1 MKHLSRFLCLLLMLA
16 LLLPGALAEAVEQ
29 TEQTEQTEQ
38 IDSGIEEDEVEKV
51 GDIFDMYQVGSM
63 VEANGKLY
71 TISYGPTICE
81 FDGENWRIAVVASS
95 FSDVLRFSE
104 DGSFYSDETSAVLSV
119 DEDGTLL
126 LLYPYSDGVIDL
138 LRIPLDGSDVTRVH
152 SFRLVEDSGDE
163 DGSLYFS
170 LQGAALTGNYAYVTA
185 YGLNPEAMYGLN
197 QLFELNL
204 KDGSVRKVTEDYI
217 GIILPLDDTSLIG
230 YYDNRYTGADDP
242 LTALVR
248 INRQT
253 GLTDTLCEM
262 ESDSSFSGFTM
273 SGTSVVFNDGSQVLR
288 VAAPYDTVETVGY
301 LPPAYV
307 YTNLP
312 GCVSGNSYYT
322 YNYDTG
328 LTSIDLTAP
337 LPATVLRIDSSIS
350 WGDVGE
356 LVRQYVKEHPE
367 VGVVYASTT
376 ASTAPDYTQHMQSGE
391 ALDLYSFY
399 LPGDAFAALRN
410 KGYLAELSGSSD
422 LLAAV
427 SEMFPNLTK
436 QVLVDGHLYALPVE
450 VSTSCWS
457 IDTAVL
463 EDVGL
468 TAEDVPTTYLELL
481 NLIDEW
487 ITSYV
492 EDYPEHALMD
502 YPYSLSMQLFGQ
514 IMLAQIAECEA
525 DGRTLTF
532 TDADFIATLNK
543 LDSMREKLQ
552 AYENQWNDD
561 NNSGNI
567 VYSSNTMIV
576 GSYDASSSE
585 GPLLSSYVSSEGPLL
600 SSYVSIGIH
609 YASDRESTAV
619 PLMLSIQPNHDSSV
633 IGNLRVMAVNRSSKN
648 ADAAMNLLTYLAVNR
663 SDYQKSLFSPAYT
676 DNIEDPHYEE
686 TKASHESFIDELT
699 KAMATADDSEKR
711 DYQEAIQNLT
721 DALTRLSPYQ
731 YTTEDI
737 LLYDSQMENVRII
750 ESTVFYGDDNEA
762 STLVNR
768 YMDGNITVDQFV
780 RELTRIV
787 QMMIMENS

>member
-29 TEQTEQTEQ
+29 TEQ
-38 IDSGIEEDEVEKV
+38 IDDDSEDITEKV

-63 VEANGKLY
+63 VEANSKLY

-81 FDGENWRIAVVASS
+81 YDGENWRIAVAVSS

-126 LLYPYSDGVIDL
+126 MLYPYSDGVIDL
-138 LRIPLDGSDVTRVH
+138 LRVPLDGSDVTRVH
-152 SFRLVEDSGDE
+152 SFRLSEDSADE
-163 DGSLYFS
+163 DGSLYCS
-170 LQGAALTGNYAYVTA
+170 LQGATLTGDYAYVTA

-217 GIILPLDDTSLIG
+217 GVILPLDDTSLIG
-230 YYDNRYTGADDP
+230 YYDNRYTGLTDDP

-288 VAAPYDTVETVGY
+288 VAAPYDTVETIGY

-322 YNYDTG
+322 YNYDSG

-350 WGDVGE
+350 WGDAGD
-356 LVRQYVKEHPE
+356 LVRQYAKEHPE
-367 VGVVYASTT
+367 VGIVYASTS

-427 SEMFPNLTK
+427 TEMFPNLTK

-502 YPYSLSMQLFGQ
+502 YPYSLSMQLFSQ
-514 IMLAQIAECEA
+514 IMMAQIAECEA

-552 AYENQWNDD
+552 AYENQWSDD
-561 NNSGNI
+561 NNNVYVTDSGVTYSGVTYSGNAVI
-567 VYSSNTMIV
+567 G
-576 GSYDASSSE
+576 GSYDTSSE
-585 GPLLSSYVSSEGPLL
+585 GPLLSSYA
-600 SSYVSIGIH
+600 SIDIH
-609 YASDRESTAV
+609 YASNPESTAV

-633 IGNLRVMAVNRSSKN
+633 IGDIRVMAVNRSSKN

-663 SDYQKSLFSPAYT
+663 SDYQKSLLSPAYT
-676 DNIEDPHYEE
+676 DNIEDSFYEE
-686 TKASHESFIDELT
+686 NKANHESYIDELT

-762 STLVNR
+762 STLVKR

>member
-16 LLLPGALAEAVEQ
+16 LLLPGALAEAVSQ
-29 TEQTEQTEQ
+29 TDQV
-38 IDSGIEEDEVEKV
+38 DDGLEDVTEKV

-81 FDGENWRIAVVASS
+81 YDGENWRIAVVASS
-95 FSDVLRFSE
+95 FSDVLRVSE
-104 DGSFYSDETSAVLSV
+104 DGSFYGDETSAVLSV

-126 LLYPYSDGVIDL
+126 MLYPYSDGVIDL
-138 LRIPLDGSDVTRVH
+138 LRVPLDGSDVTRVH
-152 SFRLVEDSGDE
+152 SFRLAEDSSDE
-163 DGSLYFS
+163 DGSLYCS
-170 LQGAALTGNYAYVTA
+170 LQGAALTGDYAYVTA

-217 GIILPLDDTSLIG
+217 GVILPLDDTSLIG
-230 YYDNRYTGADDP
+230 YYDNRYTGLTDDP

-288 VAAPYDTVETVGY
+288 VAAPYDTVETIGY

-322 YNYDTG
+322 YNYDSG

-350 WGDVGE
+350 WGDAGD
-356 LVRQYVKEHPE
+356 LVRQYAKEHPE
-367 VGVVYASTT
+367 VGIVYASTS

-427 SEMFPNLTK
+427 TEMFPNLTK

-502 YPYSLSMQLFGQ
+502 YPYSLSMQLFSQ

-552 AYENQWNDD
+552 AYEDQWSDD
-561 NNSGNI
+561 NNNVYVTDSGITYSGITYSGNAVI
-567 VYSSNTMIV
+567 G
-576 GSYDASSSE
+576 GSYDTSSE
-585 GPLLSSYVSSEGPLL
+585 GPLLSSYA
-600 SSYVSIGIH
+600 SIDIH
-609 YASDRESTAV
+609 YASNPESTAV

-633 IGNLRVMAVNRSSKN
+633 IGDIRVMAVNRSSKN

-663 SDYQKSLFSPAYT
+663 SDYQKSLLSPAYT
-676 DNIEDPHYEE
+676 DNIEDPYYEE
-686 TKASHESFIDELT
+686 TKKSHESYIDELT

-721 DALTRLSPYQ
+721 DALARLSPYQ
-731 YTTEDI
+731 YTTENI

-762 STLVNR
+762 STLVKR

>member
-29 TEQTEQTEQ
+29 TDD
-38 IDSGIEEDEVEKV
+38 DSEDITEKV

-81 FDGENWRIAVVASS
+81 YDGENWRIAVVVSS
-95 FSDVLRFSE
+95 FSDVLRVSE

-126 LLYPYSDGVIDL
+126 MLYPYSDGVIDL
-138 LRIPLDGSDVTRVH
+138 LRVPLDGSDVTRVH
-152 SFRLVEDSGDE
+152 SFRLAEDSGDE
-163 DGSLYFS
+163 DGSLYCS
-170 LQGAALTGNYAYVTA
+170 LQGAILTGDYAYVTA

-217 GIILPLDDTSLIG
+217 GVILPLDDTSLIG
-230 YYDNRYTGADDP
+230 YYDNRYTGLTDDP

-288 VAAPYDTVETVGY
+288 VAAPYDTVETIGY

-322 YNYDTG
+322 YNYDSG

-350 WGDVGE
+350 WGDAGN
-356 LVRQYVKEHPE
+356 LVRQYAKEHPE
-367 VGVVYASTT
+367 VGIVYASTS
-376 ASTAPDYTQHMQSGE
+376 ASTAPDYTQHMQSSE

-502 YPYSLSMQLFGQ
+502 YPYSLSMQLFSQ
-514 IMLAQIAECEA
+514 IMMAQIAECEA

-552 AYENQWNDD
+552 AYEDQWSDD
-561 NNSGNI
+561 NNNVYVTYSGNAVI
-567 VYSSNTMIV
+567 G
-576 GSYDASSSE
+576 GSYDTSSE
-585 GPLLSSYVSSEGPLL
+585 GPLLSSYA
-600 SSYVSIGIH
+600 SIGIH
-609 YASDRESTAV
+609 YASDPESTAV

-633 IGNLRVMAVNRSSKN
+633 IGDIRVMAVNRSSKN

-663 SDYQKSLFSPAYT
+663 SDYQKSLLSPAYT
-676 DNIEDPHYEE
+676 DNIEDPYYEE
-686 TKASHESFIDELT
+686 TKKSHESYIDELT

-721 DALTRLSPYQ
+721 DALARLSPYQ
-731 YTTEDI
+731 YTTENI

-762 STLVNR
+762 STLVKR

>member
-1 MKHLSRFLCLLLMLA
+1 
-16 LLLPGALAEAVEQ
+16 
-29 TEQTEQTEQ
+29 
-38 IDSGIEEDEVEKV
+38 
-51 GDIFDMYQVGSM
+51 
-63 VEANGKLY
+63 
-71 TISYGPTICE
+71 
-81 FDGENWRIAVVASS
+81 
-95 FSDVLRFSE
+95 
-104 DGSFYSDETSAVLSV
+104 
-119 DEDGTLL
+119 
-126 LLYPYSDGVIDL
+126 
-138 LRIPLDGSDVTRVH
+138 
-152 SFRLVEDSGDE
+152 
-163 DGSLYFS
+163 
-170 LQGAALTGNYAYVTA
+170 
-185 YGLNPEAMYGLN
+185 
-197 QLFELNL
+197 
-204 KDGSVRKVTEDYI
+204 
-217 GIILPLDDTSLIG
+217 
-230 YYDNRYTGADDP
+230 
-242 LTALVR
+242 
-248 INRQT
+248 
-253 GLTDTLCEM
+253 
-262 ESDSSFSGFTM
+262 
-273 SGTSVVFNDGSQVLR
+273 
-288 VAAPYDTVETVGY
+288 
-301 LPPAYV
+301 
-307 YTNLP
+307 
-312 GCVSGNSYYT
+312 
-322 YNYDTG
+322 
-328 LTSIDLTAP
+328 
-337 LPATVLRIDSSIS
+337 
-350 WGDVGE
+350 
-356 LVRQYVKEHPE
+356 
-367 VGVVYASTT
+367 
-376 ASTAPDYTQHMQSGE
+376 
-391 ALDLYSFY
+391 
-399 LPGDAFAALRN
+399 
-410 KGYLAELSGSSD
+410 
-422 LLAAV
+422 
-427 SEMFPNLTK
+427 MFPNLTK

-502 YPYSLSMQLFGQ
+502 YPYSLSMQLFSQ

-543 LDSMREKLQ
+543 LDSMREKLK
-552 AYENQWNDD
+552 AYEDQWNDD

-585 GPLLSSYVSSEGPLL
+585 VPLLSSYA
-600 SSYVSIGIH
+600 SIDIH
-609 YASDRESTAV
+609 YASNPESTAV

-663 SDYQKSLFSPAYT
+663 SDYQKSLLSPAYT
-676 DNIEDPHYEE
+676 DNIEDSFYEE
-686 TKASHESFIDELT
+686 NKANHESYIDELT

>member
-29 TEQTEQTEQ
+29 TDD
-38 IDSGIEEDEVEKV
+38 DSEDITEKV

-63 VEANGKLY
+63 VEANSKLY

-81 FDGENWRIAVVASS
+81 YDGENWRIAVAVSS

-104 DGSFYSDETSAVLSV
+104 DGSFYGDETSAVLSV

-126 LLYPYSDGVIDL
+126 MLYPYSDGVIDL
-138 LRIPLDGSDVTRVH
+138 LRVPLDGSDVTRVH
-152 SFRLVEDSGDE
+152 SFRLAEDSADE
-163 DGSLYFS
+163 DGSLYCS
-170 LQGAALTGNYAYVTA
+170 LQGAALTGDYAYVTA

-217 GIILPLDDTSLIG
+217 GVILPLDDTSLIG
-230 YYDNRYTGADDP
+230 YYDNRYTGLTDDP

-288 VAAPYDTVETVGY
+288 VAAPYDTVETIGY

-322 YNYDTG
+322 YNYDSG

-350 WGDVGE
+350 WGDAGD
-356 LVRQYVKEHPE
+356 LVRQYAKEHPE
-367 VGVVYASTT
+367 VGIVYASTS

-502 YPYSLSMQLFGQ
+502 YPYSLSMQLFSQ
-514 IMLAQIAECEA
+514 IMMAQIAECEA

-552 AYENQWNDD
+552 AYEDQWSDD
-561 NNSGNI
+561 NNNVYVTCSGNAVI
-567 VYSSNTMIV
+567 G
-576 GSYDASSSE
+576 GSYDTSSE
-585 GPLLSSYVSSEGPLL
+585 GPLLSSYA
-600 SSYVSIGIH
+600 SIGIH
-609 YASDRESTAV
+609 YASDPESTAV

-633 IGNLRVMAVNRSSKN
+633 IGDIRVMAVNRSSKN

-663 SDYQKSLFSPAYT
+663 SDYQKSLLSPAYT
-676 DNIEDPHYEE
+676 DNIEDPYYEE
-686 TKASHESFIDELT
+686 TKKSHESYIDELT

-721 DALTRLSPYQ
+721 DALARLSPYQ
-731 YTTEDI
+731 YTTENI

-762 STLVNR
+762 STLVKR

>member
-1 MKHLSRFLCLLLMLA
+1 MKHLSRILCLLLMLA
-16 LLLPGALAEAVEQ
+16 LLLPGALAEPVEQ

-71 TISYGPTICE
+71 TISSGPTICE
-81 FDGENWRIAVVASS
+81 FDGENWRIAVVANS
-95 FSDVLRFSE
+95 FSDVLRVS
-104 DGSFYSDETSAVLSV
+104 DDYSFYSDETSAVLSV

-152 SFRLVEDSGDE
+152 SFRLAEDSGDE

-170 LQGAALTGNYAYVTA
+170 LQGAALTGDYAYVTA

-262 ESDSSFSGFTM
+262 ESGSSFSGFTM

-312 GCVSGNSYYT
+312 GCVSGSSYYT

-337 LPATVLRIDSSIS
+337 LPATVLRIDSSVS
-350 WGDVGE
+350 WGDAGE

-367 VGVVYASTT
+367 VGVVYASAT
-376 ASTAPDYTQHMQSGE
+376 AATAPDYTQHMQSDE

-468 TAEDVPTTYLELL
+468 AAEDVPTTYLELL

-502 YPYSLSMQLFGQ
+502 YPYSLSMQLFSQ

-561 NNSGNI
+561 NNNGN
-567 VYSSNTMIV
+567 VFYSSDAVIG
-576 GSYDASSSE
+576 GSYDASSSDA
-585 GPLLSSYVSSEGPLL
+585 PLLSSYA
-600 SSYVSIGIH
+600 SIGIH

-633 IGNLRVMAVNRSSKN
+633 IGAILVMAVNRSSKN

-663 SDYQKSLFSPAYT
+663 SDYQKSLLSPAYT

-686 TKASHESFIDELT
+686 TKADYENYITELT
-699 KAMATADDSEKR
+699 KGMETADDSEKR
-711 DYQEAIQNLT
+711 DYQETIQNLT
-721 DALTRLSPYQ
+721 DALARLSPYQ
-731 YTTEDI
+731 YTTENI

>member
-1 MKHLSRFLCLLLMLA
+1 M
-16 LLLPGALAEAVEQ
+16 
-29 TEQTEQTEQ
+29 
-38 IDSGIEEDEVEKV
+38 
-51 GDIFDMYQVGSM
+51 
-63 VEANGKLY
+63 
-71 TISYGPTICE
+71 
-81 FDGENWRIAVVASS
+81 
-95 FSDVLRFSE
+95 
-104 DGSFYSDETSAVLSV
+104 
-119 DEDGTLL
+119 
-126 LLYPYSDGVIDL
+126 
-138 LRIPLDGSDVTRVH
+138 
-152 SFRLVEDSGDE
+152 
-163 DGSLYFS
+163 
-170 LQGAALTGNYAYVTA
+170 
-185 YGLNPEAMYGLN
+185 
-197 QLFELNL
+197 
-204 KDGSVRKVTEDYI
+204 
-217 GIILPLDDTSLIG
+217 
-230 YYDNRYTGADDP
+230 
-242 LTALVR
+242 
-248 INRQT
+248 
-253 GLTDTLCEM
+253 
-262 ESDSSFSGFTM
+262 
-273 SGTSVVFNDGSQVLR
+273 
-288 VAAPYDTVETVGY
+288 
-301 LPPAYV
+301 

-576 GSYDASSSE
+576 GSYGAS
-585 GPLLSSYVSSEGPLL
+585 SSEGPLL

-686 TKASHESFIDELT
+686 TKASHESYIDELT

>member
-1 MKHLSRFLCLLLMLA
+1 M
-16 LLLPGALAEAVEQ
+16 
-29 TEQTEQTEQ
+29 
-38 IDSGIEEDEVEKV
+38 
-51 GDIFDMYQVGSM
+51 
-63 VEANGKLY
+63 
-71 TISYGPTICE
+71 
-81 FDGENWRIAVVASS
+81 
-95 FSDVLRFSE
+95 
-104 DGSFYSDETSAVLSV
+104 
-119 DEDGTLL
+119 
-126 LLYPYSDGVIDL
+126 
-138 LRIPLDGSDVTRVH
+138 
-152 SFRLVEDSGDE
+152 
-163 DGSLYFS
+163 
-170 LQGAALTGNYAYVTA
+170 
-185 YGLNPEAMYGLN
+185 
-197 QLFELNL
+197 
-204 KDGSVRKVTEDYI
+204 
-217 GIILPLDDTSLIG
+217 
-230 YYDNRYTGADDP
+230 
-242 LTALVR
+242 
-248 INRQT
+248 
-253 GLTDTLCEM
+253 
-262 ESDSSFSGFTM
+262 
-273 SGTSVVFNDGSQVLR
+273 
-288 VAAPYDTVETVGY
+288 
-301 LPPAYV
+301 YV

-322 YNYDTG
+322 YNYDSG

-350 WGDVGE
+350 WGDAGD
-356 LVRQYVKEHPE
+356 LVRQYAKEHPE
-367 VGVVYASTT
+367 VGIVYASTS
-376 ASTAPDYTQHMQSGE
+376 ASTAPDYTQHMQSSE

-502 YPYSLSMQLFGQ
+502 YPYSLSMQLFSQ

-552 AYENQWNDD
+552 AYQDQWNDD
-561 NNSGNI
+561 NNNGN
-567 VYSSNTMIV
+567 VTYSSAVIG
-576 GSYDASSSE
+576 GSYDASSE
-585 GPLLSSYVSSEGPLL
+585 GFLLSSYA
-600 SSYVSIGIH
+600 SIDIH
-609 YASDRESTAV
+609 YASNPESTAV

-633 IGNLRVMAVNRSSKN
+633 IGDIRVMAVNRSSKN

-676 DNIEDPHYEE
+676 DNIEDPYYEE
-686 TKASHESFIDELT
+686 TKASHESYIDELT

>member
-16 LLLPGALAEAVEQ
+16 LLLPGALAEPV
-29 TEQTEQTEQ
+29 EQTEQ
-38 IDSGIEEDEVEKV
+38 IDSGIEKDEVEKV

-71 TISYGPTICE
+71 TISSGPTICE
-81 FDGENWRIAVVASS
+81 FDGENWRIAVVANS

-170 LQGAALTGNYAYVTA
+170 LQGAALTSDYAYVTA

-262 ESDSSFSGFTM
+262 ESGSSFSGFTM

-567 VYSSNTMIV
+567 VYSSNTMII
-576 GSYDASSSE
+576 GSYGAS
-585 GPLLSSYVSSEGPLL
+585 SSEGPLL

-686 TKASHESFIDELT
+686 TKASHESYIDELT

>member
-1 MKHLSRFLCLLLMLA
+1 MKHFSRVLCLLLMLA
-16 LLLPGALAEAVEQ
+16 LLLPGALAEAV
-29 TEQTEQTEQ
+29 EQTEQ

-71 TISYGPTICE
+71 TISSGPTICE
-81 FDGENWRIAVVASS
+81 FDGENWRIAVVANS
-95 FSDVLRFSE
+95 FSDVLRVS
-104 DGSFYSDETSAVLSV
+104 DDYSFYSDETSAVLSV

-152 SFRLVEDSGDE
+152 SFRLAEDSGDE

-170 LQGAALTGNYAYVTA
+170 LQGAALTGDYAYVTA

-230 YYDNRYTGADDP
+230 YYDNRYTGADGP

-262 ESDSSFSGFTM
+262 ESGSSFSGFTM

-312 GCVSGNSYYT
+312 GCVSGSSYYT

-337 LPATVLRIDSSIS
+337 LPATVLRIDSSVS
-350 WGDVGE
+350 WGDAGE

-367 VGVVYASTT
+367 VGVVYASAT
-376 ASTAPDYTQHMQSGE
+376 AATAPDYTQHMQSDE

-468 TAEDVPTTYLELL
+468 AAEDVPTTYLELL

-502 YPYSLSMQLFGQ
+502 YPYSLSMQLFSQ

-561 NNSGNI
+561 NNNGN
-567 VYSSNTMIV
+567 VFYSSDAVIG
-576 GSYDASSSE
+576 GSYDASSSDA
-585 GPLLSSYVSSEGPLL
+585 PLLSSYA
-600 SSYVSIGIH
+600 SIGIH

-633 IGNLRVMAVNRSSKN
+633 IGAILVMAVNRSSKN

-663 SDYQKSLFSPAYT
+663 SDYQKSLLSPAYT

-686 TKASHESFIDELT
+686 TKADYENYITELT
-699 KAMATADDSEKR
+699 KGMETADDSEKR
-711 DYQEAIQNLT
+711 DYQETIQNLT
-721 DALTRLSPYQ
+721 DALARLSPYQ
-731 YTTEDI
+731 YTTENI

>member
-29 TEQTEQTEQ
+29 TEQ
-38 IDSGIEEDEVEKV
+38 IDDDSEDITEKV

-63 VEANGKLY
+63 VEANSKLY

-81 FDGENWRIAVVASS
+81 YDGENWRIAVAVSS

-104 DGSFYSDETSAVLSV
+104 DGSFYGDETSAVLSV

-126 LLYPYSDGVIDL
+126 MLYPYSDGVIDL
-138 LRIPLDGSDVTRVH
+138 LRVPLDGSDVTRVH
-152 SFRLVEDSGDE
+152 SFRLAEDSADE
-163 DGSLYFS
+163 DGSLYCS
-170 LQGAALTGNYAYVTA
+170 LQGAALTGDYAYVTA

-217 GIILPLDDTSLIG
+217 GVILPLDDTSLIG
-230 YYDNRYTGADDP
+230 YYDNRYTGLTDDL

-288 VAAPYDTVETVGY
+288 VAAPYDTVETIGY

-322 YNYDTG
+322 YNYDSG

-350 WGDVGE
+350 WGDAGD
-356 LVRQYVKEHPE
+356 LVRQYAKEHPE
-367 VGVVYASTT
+367 VGIVYASTS

-502 YPYSLSMQLFGQ
+502 YPYSLSMQLFSQ

-552 AYENQWNDD
+552 AYEDQWSDD
-561 NNSGNI
+561 NNN
-567 VYSSNTMIV
+567 VYVTYSSAVIG
-576 GSYDASSSE
+576 GSYDASSE
-585 GPLLSSYVSSEGPLL
+585 GPLLSSYA
-600 SSYVSIGIH
+600 SIGIH
-609 YASDRESTAV
+609 YASDPESTAV
-619 PLMLSIQPNHDSSV
+619 PLMLSIQPNHDNSV
-633 IGNLRVMAVNRSSKN
+633 IGDIRVMAVNRSSKN

-663 SDYQKSLFSPAYT
+663 SDYQKSLLSPAYT
-676 DNIEDPHYEE
+676 DNIEDPYYEE
-686 TKASHESFIDELT
+686 TKKSHESYIDELT
-699 KAMATADDSEKR
+699 KAMETADDSEKR

-721 DALTRLSPYQ
+721 DALARLSPYQ
-731 YTTEDI
+731 YTTENI

-762 STLVNR
+762 STLVKR

>member
-16 LLLPGALAEAVEQ
+16 LLLPGALAEAV
-29 TEQTEQTEQ
+29 EQTEQTEQ

-170 LQGAALTGNYAYVTA
+170 LQGAALTSDYAYVTA

-262 ESDSSFSGFTM
+262 ESGSSFSGFTM

-367 VGVVYASTT
+367 VGVVYASTS

-399 LPGDAFAALRN
+399 LPGAAFAERQQQRHFVRFARR
-410 KGYLAELSGSSD
+410 KRR
-422 LLAAV
+422 V
-427 SEMFPNLTK
+427 
-436 QVLVDGHLYALPVE
+436 QVQQR
-450 VSTSCWS
+450 
-457 IDTAVL
+457 
-463 EDVGL
+463 GL
-468 TAEDVPTTYLELL
+468 TAGHGENRDDAARVVQVAQRRRTFCQPAGFVVQQRRAERDVLPERRNEIRIGERRLDAGCFTACELR
-481 NLIDEW
+481 
-487 ITSYV
+487 
-492 EDYPEHALMD
+492 P
-502 YPYSLSMQLFGQ
+502 
-514 IMLAQIAECEA
+514 
-525 DGRTLTF
+525 
-532 TDADFIATLNK
+532 
-543 LDSMREKLQ
+543 EKLL
-552 AYENQWNDD
+552 E
-561 NNSGNI
+561 
-567 VYSSNTMIV
+567 
-576 GSYDASSSE
+576 E
-585 GPLLSSYVSSEGPLL
+585 G
-600 SSYVSIGIH
+600 IRH
-609 YASDRESTAV
+609 A
-619 PLMLSIQPNHDSSV
+619 
-633 IGNLRVMAVNRSSKN
+633 
-648 ADAAMNLLTYLAVNR
+648 
-663 SDYQKSLFSPAYT
+663 
-676 DNIEDPHYEE
+676 
-686 TKASHESFIDELT
+686 
-699 KAMATADDSEKR
+699 
-711 DYQEAIQNLT
+711 
-721 DALTRLSPYQ
+721 
-731 YTTEDI
+731 
-737 LLYDSQMENVRII
+737 
-750 ESTVFYGDDNEA
+750 
-762 STLVNR
+762 
-768 YMDGNITVDQFV
+768 
-780 RELTRIV
+780 TRIV
-787 QMMIMENS
+787 G

>member
-29 TEQTEQTEQ
+29 TAQ
-38 IDSGIEEDEVEKV
+38 IDDSEDITEKV

-81 FDGENWRIAVVASS
+81 YDGENWRIAVAVSS
-95 FSDVLRFSE
+95 FSDVLRVSE
-104 DGSFYSDETSAVLSV
+104 DGSFYGDETSAVLSV

-126 LLYPYSDGVIDL
+126 MLYPYSDGVIDL
-138 LRIPLDGSDVTRVH
+138 LRVPLDGSDVTRVH
-152 SFRLVEDSGDE
+152 SFRLAEDSADE
-163 DGSLYFS
+163 DGSLYCS
-170 LQGAALTGNYAYVTA
+170 LQGAALTGDYAYVTA

-217 GIILPLDDTSLIG
+217 GVILPLDDTSLIG
-230 YYDNRYTGADDP
+230 YYDNRYTGLTDDP

-288 VAAPYDTVETVGY
+288 VAAPYDTVETIGY

-322 YNYDTG
+322 YNYDSG

-337 LPATVLRIDSSIS
+337 LPATVLRVDSSIS
-350 WGDVGE
+350 WGDAGD
-356 LVRQYVKEHPE
+356 LVRQYAKEHPE
-367 VGVVYASTT
+367 VGIVYASTS

-492 EDYPEHALMD
+492 EDYPEHTLMD
-502 YPYSLSMQLFGQ
+502 YPYSLSMQLFSQ

-525 DGRTLTF
+525 DGRTLNF
-532 TDADFIATLNK
+532 SDPDFVATLNK
-543 LDSMREKLQ
+543 LDSIREKLQ
-552 AYENQWNDD
+552 AYEDQWNDD
-561 NNSGNI
+561 NNNSTG
-567 VYSSNTMIV
+567 VYYIGSSTFGTIDA
-576 GSYDASSSE
+576 GSSDS
-585 GPLLSSYVSSEGPLL
+585 PLLSSYA
-600 SSYVSIGIH
+600 SIDIH
-609 YASDRESTAV
+609 YASNPESTAV

-633 IGNLRVMAVNRSSKN
+633 IGDIRVMAVNRSSKN

-663 SDYQKSLFSPAYT
+663 SDYQKSLLSPAYT
-676 DNIEDPHYEE
+676 DNIEDPYYEE
-686 TKASHESFIDELT
+686 TKKSHESYIDELT

-721 DALTRLSPYQ
+721 DALARLSPYQ
-731 YTTEDI
+731 YTTENI

-762 STLVNR
+762 STLVKR